1 MWLVTGGAGFIGSH
15 IVKHLVA
22 GNQPVR
28 VLDNF
33 STGNP
38 ARLDGLAG
46 KVEVIEGDIR
56 DEALVHRA
64 MAGIEIVLHQA
75 AQPSVPQSML
85 DPVTTYA
92 VNLTGTLNL
101 LKAARDAN
109 VRRVVLAS
117 TSAVYGNDPTPV
129 KSELLIPKPVSP
141 YASSKLATEGVA
153 EVFTY
158 AYGLPCVALRY
169 FNVYGPGQDPNSAYA
184 AVIPKVIDLMHQ
196 GELPTIFGDGGQT
209 RDFVY
214 VGDVVE
220 ANMIAARS
228 PAAPGNVY
236 NIASGRA
243 VSILD
248 MVGTLAALLG
258 TDATVRHLPERA
270 GDIRDSLADVSKAK
284 RDLGF
289 IAATSLEAGLAQ
301 TVGKHRVASAA

>member
-22 GNQPVR
+22 ANQPVR

-33 STGNP
+33 SSGNP
-38 ARLDGLAG
+38 ARLDGFAG
-46 KVEVIEGDIR
+46 SVEVIEGDIR
-56 DEALVHRA
+56 DEALVRRA
-64 MAGIEIVLHQA
+64 MDGIEIVLHQA

-101 LKAARDAN
+101 LNAARDAT

-117 TSAVYGNDPTPV
+117 TSAVYGNDPTPR

-141 YASSKLATEGVA
+141 YASSKLATEGLA
-153 EVFTY
+153 EVFTH

-169 FNVYGPGQDPNSAYA
+169 FNVFGPGQDPNSAYA
-184 AVIPKVIDLMHQ
+184 AVIPKVIDLLHR

-228 PAAPGNVY
+228 PVGPGNVY

-243 VSILD
+243 VTILD

-258 TDATVRHLPERA
+258 TDAAVRHLPERA

>member
-220 ANMIAARS
+220 ANMIAARA
-228 PAAPGNVY
+228 PAAPANVY

-243 VSILD
+243 VTILD

-301 TVGKHRVASAA
+301 TVGKDRVASAA

>member
-243 VSILD
+243 VTILD

>member
-220 ANMIAARS
+220 ANMIAARA
-228 PAAPGNVY
+228 PAAPANVY

-243 VSILD
+243 VTILD